1 MRRPA
6 GFQLPS
12 LEAVKRAPEKEAN
25 ATAAKQWPV
34 HWLRGADLNRRPLGY
49 AI

>member
-12 LEAVKRAPEKEAN
+12 LEAVKCAPEKQAN
-25 ATAAKQWPV
+25 ATAAKPWPV